1 MMPYFEIA
9 GEERKR
15 LFSLKNNRREVLWEI
30 TGNCNQ
36 QCRYCYDTRTL
47 GVQIDRQR
55 AMDICQMIREH
66 RWEHVH
72 ITGGETLLFPDLA
85 EICDALSAQQ
95 VYLTTNLTLLGERE
109 IAVLT
114 KPNVVSIA
122 VSLDALRPVVNDA
135 LRGNTVLVIEHL
147 KRLLTLR
154 KQGMITAQIRIH
166 AVMTRYN
173 LKDLFELL
181 AWAKAIGIDEVSCQ
195 PVHLDLA
202 HPCYGELSLTAE
214 DLPEIRKI
222 YALEKRLFASRYGNT
237 HQELLEIYYEG
248 AQVRI
253 WGCTKECIC
262 YIDSQGQLWNC
273 PLKKRPWDG
282 RQMLPAEEDVC
293 SLSIQCMTC
302 LKRLTW
308 QDELSGSGA
317 PLLP

>member
-122 VSLDALRPVVNDA
+122 VSLDALRPAVNDA

-237 HQELLEIYYEG
+237 HQELLEIYYEN

>member
-1 MMPYFEIA
+1 MMPYFEIE

-85 EICDALSAQQ
+85 EICDALSAHQ
-95 VYLTTNLTLLGERE
+95 VHLTTNLTLLGERE

-273 PLKKRPWDG
+273 PLKKRPWDD

>member
-253 WGCTKECIC
+253 GGCTKECIC

-282 RQMLPAEEDVC
+282 RQMLPTEEDVC

-308 QDELSGSGA
+308 QDELSESGA

>member
-122 VSLDALRPVVNDA
+122 VSLDALRPAVNDA

-222 YALEKRLFASRYGNT
+222 YALEKQLFASRYGNT

-253 WGCTKECIC
+253 GGCTKECIC

-273 PLKKRPWDG
+273 PLKKRPWDD

>member
-122 VSLDALRPVVNDA
+122 VSLDALRPAVNDA

-222 YALEKRLFASRYGNT
+222 YALEKQLFASRYGNT
-237 HQELLEIYYEG
+237 HQELLEIYYED

-253 WGCTKECIC
+253 GGCTKECIC

>member
-195 PVHLDLA
+195 PVHLDPA

-222 YALEKRLFASRYGNT
+222 YALEKQLFASRYGNT
-237 HQELLEIYYEG
+237 HQELLEIYYEN

-273 PLKKRPWDG
+273 PLKKRPWNG

>member
-122 VSLDALRPVVNDA
+122 VSLDALRPAVNDA

-195 PVHLDLA
+195 PVHLDPA

-237 HQELLEIYYEG
+237 HQELLEIYYEN

-273 PLKKRPWDG
+273 PLKKRPWDD

>member
-122 VSLDALRPVVNDA
+122 VSLDALRPAVNDA

-195 PVHLDLA
+195 PVHLDPA

-222 YALEKRLFASRYGNT
+222 YALEKQLFASRYGNT

-253 WGCTKECIC
+253 GGCTKECIC

-282 RQMLPAEEDVC
+282 RQMLPAEEEVC

>member
-36 QCRYCYDTRTL
+36 QCRYCYDTRTF

-122 VSLDALRPVVNDA
+122 VSLDALRPAVNDA

-195 PVHLDLA
+195 PVHLDPA

-222 YALEKRLFASRYGNT
+222 YALEKQLFASRYGNT
-237 HQELLEIYYEG
+237 HQELLEIYYEN

>member
-122 VSLDALRPVVNDA
+122 VSLDALRPAVNDA

-195 PVHLDLA
+195 PVHMDPA
-202 HPCYGELSLTAE
+202 HPCYGELSLTVE

-222 YALEKRLFASRYGNT
+222 YALEKQLFASRYGNT
-237 HQELLEIYYEG
+237 HQELLEIYYEN

-273 PLKKRPWDG
+273 PLKKRPWDD

>member
-36 QCRYCYDTRTL
+36 QCRYCYDTRTF

-122 VSLDALRPVVNDA
+122 VSLDALRPAVNDV

-237 HQELLEIYYEG
+237 HQELLEIYYEN

-253 WGCTKECIC
+253 GGCTKECIC

-273 PLKKRPWDG
+273 PLKKRPWDD

>member
-122 VSLDALRPVVNDA
+122 VSLDALRPAVNDA

-222 YALEKRLFASRYGNT
+222 YALEKQLFASRYGNT
-237 HQELLEIYYEG
+237 HQELLEIYYEN

-282 RQMLPAEEDVC
+282 RQMLPTEEDVC

>member
-85 EICDALSAQQ
+85 EICDALSAHQ

-122 VSLDALRPVVNDA
+122 VSLDALRPAVNDA

-195 PVHLDLA
+195 PVHLDPA

-222 YALEKRLFASRYGNT
+222 YALEKQLFASRYGNT
-237 HQELLEIYYEG
+237 HQELLEIYYEN

>member
-55 AMDICQMIREH
+55 AMDICQMIRGH

-122 VSLDALRPVVNDA
+122 VSLDALRPAVNDA

-195 PVHLDLA
+195 PVHLDPA

-237 HQELLEIYYEG
+237 HQELLEIYYEN

-273 PLKKRPWDG
+273 PLKKRPWDD

-308 QDELSGSGA
+308 QEELSGSGA

>member
-122 VSLDALRPVVNDA
+122 VSLDALRPAVNDA

-195 PVHLDLA
+195 PVHLDPA

-273 PLKKRPWDG
+273 PLKKRPWDD

>member
-109 IAVLT
+109 IVVLT

-122 VSLDALRPVVNDA
+122 VSLDALRPAVNDA

-195 PVHLDLA
+195 PVHLDPA

-214 DLPEIRKI
+214 DLPEIRKV
-222 YALEKRLFASRYGNT
+222 YALEKQLFASRYGNT
-237 HQELLEIYYEG
+237 HQELLEIYYEN

>member
-47 GVQIDRQR
+47 GVHIDRQR

-122 VSLDALRPVVNDA
+122 VSLDALRPAVNDA

-222 YALEKRLFASRYGNT
+222 YALEKQLFASRYGNT
-237 HQELLEIYYEG
+237 HQELLEIYYEN

-293 SLSIQCMTC
+293 LLSIQCMTC

>member
-122 VSLDALRPVVNDA
+122 VSLDALRPAVNDA

-222 YALEKRLFASRYGNT
+222 YALEKQLFASRYGNT
-237 HQELLEIYYEG
+237 HQELLEIYYED

-273 PLKKRPWDG
+273 PLKKRPWDD

>member
-122 VSLDALRPVVNDA
+122 VSLDALRPAVNDA

-308 QDELSGSGA
+308 QDELSESGA

>member
-282 RQMLPAEEDVC
+282 RQMLPTEEDVC

-308 QDELSGSGA
+308 QDELSESGA

>member
-114 KPNVVSIA
+114 KPNVASIA
-122 VSLDALRPVVNDA
+122 VSLDALRPAVNDA

-222 YALEKRLFASRYGNT
+222 YALEKQLFASRYGNT
-237 HQELLEIYYEG
+237 HQELLEIYYED

-273 PLKKRPWDG
+273 PLKKRPWDD

-308 QDELSGSGA
+308 QDELSESGA

>member
-122 VSLDALRPVVNDA
+122 VSLDALRPAVNDA

-154 KQGMITAQIRIH
+154 KQGIITAQIRIH

-195 PVHLDLA
+195 PVHLDPA

-214 DLPEIRKI
+214 DLPKIRKI
-222 YALEKRLFASRYGNT
+222 YALEKQLFASRYGNT
-237 HQELLEIYYEG
+237 HQELLEIYYEN

>member
-122 VSLDALRPVVNDA
+122 VSLDALRPAVNDA

-222 YALEKRLFASRYGNT
+222 YALEKQLFASRYGNT
-237 HQELLEIYYEG
+237 HQELLEIYYED

-273 PLKKRPWDG
+273 PLKKRPWDD

-308 QDELSGSGA
+308 QDEPSGSGA

>member
-122 VSLDALRPVVNDA
+122 VSLDALRPAVNDA

-195 PVHLDLA
+195 PVHLDPA

-222 YALEKRLFASRYGNT
+222 YALEKQLFASRYGNT
-237 HQELLEIYYEG
+237 HQELLEIYYEN

-282 RQMLPAEEDVC
+282 RQMLPTEEDVC

-308 QDELSGSGA
+308 QDELSESGA

>member
-66 RWEHVH
+66 HWEHVH

-85 EICDALSAQQ
+85 EICDALSAHQ

-122 VSLDALRPVVNDA
+122 VSLDALRPAVNDA

-195 PVHLDLA
+195 PVHLDPA

-222 YALEKRLFASRYGNT
+222 YALEKQLFASRYGNT
-237 HQELLEIYYEG
+237 HQELLEIYYEN